1 MVESR
6 SGQRQLSLDD
16 VRDLIDV
23 CWMAKRITEALPE
36 LPKNMKPR
44 HVHVIDAIWNLNH
57 RAGSPAPAARVSGIS
72 AFLGVTAPSITKL
85 VNELVV
91 KGLVVKRASEADGR
105 AVTLSLTEAAEE
117 IRELY
122 VHQFHEHLRG
132 VLSGISP
139 QDVATTVATL
149 QAMHRLMDTDRG
161 GGMDHEGGRRLAGT
175 CRNVDGGRRSSISY
189 GGETVG
195 RRAIEPCDKRC
206 GHP

>member
-161 GGMDHEGGRRLAGT
+161 GNGPRRWPTPGRH
-175 CRNVDGGRRSSISY
+175 VS
-189 GGETVG
+189 
-195 RRAIEPCDKRC
+195 KR
-206 GHP
+206 

>member
-91 KGLVVKRASEADGR
+91 KGLVVKHASEADGR

-117 IRELY
+117 IRE
-122 VHQFHEHLRG
+122 LRG

-161 GGMDHEGGRRLAGT
+161 GEWTTKVADAWPARLETLMAGG
-175 CRNVDGGRRSSISY
+175 DPRSHTA
-189 GGETVG
+189 E
-195 RRAIEPCDKRC
+195 KR
-206 GHP
+206 

>member
-91 KGLVVKRASEADGR
+91 KGLVVKHASEAD
-105 AVTLSLTEAAEE
+105 VPSAA
-117 IRELY
+117 
-122 VHQFHEHLRG
+122 F
-132 VLSGISP
+132 
-139 QDVATTVATL
+139 
-149 QAMHRLMDTDRG
+149 
-161 GGMDHEGGRRLAGT
+161 
-175 CRNVDGGRRSSISY
+175 SIWPS
-189 GGETVG
+189 
-195 RRAIEPCDKRC
+195 
-206 GHP
+206 

>member
-91 KGLVVKRASEADGR
+91 KGLVVKHAS
-105 AVTLSLTEAAEE
+105 EAAEE

-161 GGMDHEGGRRLAGT
+161 GEWTTKVADAWPARVETLMAGG
-175 CRNVDGGRRSSISY
+175 DPRSHTA
-189 GGETVG
+189 E
-195 RRAIEPCDKRC
+195 KR
-206 GHP
+206 

>member
-1 MVESR
+1 
-6 SGQRQLSLDD
+6 
-16 VRDLIDV
+16 
-23 CWMAKRITEALPE
+23 MAKRITEALPE

-57 RAGSPAPAARVSGIS
+57 RAGSPAPVARVSGIS

-91 KGLVVKRASEADGR
+91 KGLVVKHASEADGR

-139 QDVATTVATL
+139 AGRRHHGRHAAGYASADG
-149 QAMHRLMDTDRG
+149 HGPGR
-161 GGMDHEGGRRLAGT
+161 GMDHEGGRRLAGT

-195 RRAIEPCDKRC
+195 RRAIEPCGKRC

>member
-91 KGLVVKRASEADGR
+91 KGLVVKPASEADGR

-161 GGMDHEGGRRLAGT
+161 GEWTTKVADAWPARVETLMAGG
-175 CRNVDGGRRSSISY
+175 DPRSHTA
-189 GGETVG
+189 E
-195 RRAIEPCDKRC
+195 KR
-206 GHP
+206 